1 MKNECNLYGA
11 HILFIGI
18 GFYDYDQAIV
28 HELQEQGAH
37 VTYITEGINSRLLR
51 IKSKIIKGYTASSH
65 HKNLIDKIKRDL
77 YDIIFVIKA
86 AYLSPENM
94 RHLRDTQKK
103 ARFILYQW
111 DSISRVPNA
120 KLLLNFFDEIYSFDR
135 QDCVNYGF
143 KFRPLFFRNEITHHQ
158 HSDKKYDLS
167 FVGWCHD
174 GRGDVVLSIMK
185 SNSWLKFKPY
195 LYASYRERL
204 SFLFGAYSQYIST
217 KKVNF
222 GSYVSLSS
230 SSVSVLDIPHRMQ
243 SGLTIR
249 AIETL
254 GLEVKLVTTNKD
266 IVNYD
271 FYHSQNIL
279 VIDRDNPRL
288 DEAFFKTEYL
298 PVSTDVMARYSIS
311 GWIVDIFG

>member
-1 MKNECNLYGA
+1 MKGKCSLHGA
-11 HILFIGI
+11 HVLFIGI

-37 VTYITEGINSRLLR
+37 VTYLTEGLNSRLLR
-51 IKSKIIKGYTASSH
+51 IKSKFIKKYTVSSH
-65 HKNLIDKIKRDL
+65 HEVLIDKLNRDF
-77 YDIIFVIKA
+77 YDIVFVIKA

-94 RHLRDTQKK
+94 SHLRDTQKK

-135 QDCVNYGF
+135 EDCVSYDF
-143 KFRPLFFRNEITHHQ
+143 KFRPLFFRNEIINHQ
-158 HSDKKYDLS
+158 HSEKKYDLS

-174 GRGDVVLSIMK
+174 GRGDVVSSIMK
-185 SNSWLKFKPY
+185 SNSWLNFKPY
-195 LYASYRERL
+195 LYVSHRERIA
-204 SFLFGAYSQYIST
+204 FLFGAYSQYIST

-222 GSYVSLSS
+222 DSYVSLSS

-271 FYHSQNIL
+271 FYHPQNIL

-298 PVSTDVMARYSIS
+298 PVSTDIMARYSIS
-311 GWIVDIFG
+311 GWVVDIFG

>member
-1 MKNECNLYGA
+1 MKGKCSLHGA

-18 GFYDYDQAIV
+18 GFYDYDQAIM

-37 VTYITEGINSRLLR
+37 VTYVTEGLNSRLLR
-51 IKSKIIKGYTASSH
+51 IKSKFIKDYTVSSH
-65 HKNLIDKIKRDL
+65 HEVLIDKLNRDF

-86 AYLSPENM
+86 AYISPENM
-94 RHLRDTQKK
+94 SHLRDTQKK

-120 KLLLNFFDEIYSFDR
+120 KMLLNFFDEIYSFDR
-135 QDCVNYGF
+135 EDCVKYNF
-143 KFRPLFFRNEITHHQ
+143 KFRPLFFRNEIKSRQ
-158 HSDKKYDLS
+158 QSDKKYDLS

-174 GRGDVVLSIMK
+174 GRGDIVSSIMR
-185 SNSWLKFKPY
+185 SNPWLNFKPY
-195 LYASYRERL
+195 LYASYRERMA
-204 SFLFGAYSQYIST
+204 FLFSDYRQYIST
-217 KKVNF
+217 KKIKF
-222 GSYVSLSS
+222 ESYISLSRS
-230 SSVSVLDIPHRMQ
+230 SISVLDIPHRMQ

-271 FYHSQNIL
+271 FYNPQNIL
-279 VIDRDNPRL
+279 VLERKNHRL
-288 DEAFFKTEYL
+288 VEDFFKKEYL
-298 PVSTDVMARYSIS
+298 PISTDIMARYSLS
-311 GWIVDIFG
+311 GWVRDIFG